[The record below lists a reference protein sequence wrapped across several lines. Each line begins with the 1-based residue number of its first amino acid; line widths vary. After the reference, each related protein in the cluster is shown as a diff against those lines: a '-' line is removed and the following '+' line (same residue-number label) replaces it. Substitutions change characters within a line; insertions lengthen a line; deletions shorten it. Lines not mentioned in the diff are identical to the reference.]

1 MKLPQRESRHVSRR
15 VSRQVSKLG
24 IAQWATLLRAIPVRA
39 GLGAVLL
46 VSLFACAPATYPG
59 YWLAW
64 EGFTP
69 IFNVT
74 RTNALAAVATMPDLW
89 RGVGGASFYLSRPF
103 ILFGSDPTV
112 AVRIGFMLSLL
123 LGALGCYSW
132 LQRRL
137 GDQAAGLAGVLYL
150 LAPPLLA
157 TVYLRGSLSDATIV
171 ALLPLALAG
180 LATYRQTN
188 GIGAAGI
195 AVIAML
201 WMWQTQ
207 AGLALFATIL
217 LLAYALLVERSWL
230 AALIVVVSGAAGAT
244 SVAALWQVSAAAP
257 VVFGEHFVY
266 PFQLFGQTWPSATS
280 IAGEQD
286 SALFQI
292 GLAALLYTMLFGL
305 LAFGNFTQNR
315 AIAVPTIRRLWFF
328 CFGGILLFTL
338 ATLPLSAPFW
348 QWSHADRLL
357 TYPWQLLLL
366 TLPLWA
372 MTAGALPTVHPFF
385 RQPPVW
391 LVLVVVVVLNSYP
404 YLTAS
409 YTQVPAPPTPVA
421 TFGEQNEIVI
431 LAASLQE
438 NRQPRT
444 AELAL
449 TWQTLHPLPVDY
461 NIFFQALRVDQ
472 ETQQSQRQNQAT
484 TGTAGASAET
494 LTVVRQLDQQPLA
507 NQRPA
512 TSWQPGEI
520 FTATYQLDLE
530 EIPTGTALVYY
541 FGYYDWR
548 DGKRLPV
555 DLGIDDKLIV
565 YGQ

>member
-1 MKLPQRESRHVSRR
+1 MKLPQRVSMRGISRWTISL
-15 VSRQVSKLG
+15 QG
-24 IAQWATLLRAIPVRA
+24 IPLRA
-39 GLGAVLL
+39 GFGAVLL
-46 VSLFACAPATYPG
+46 VTIFACAPATYPG
-59 YWLAW
+59 YWLAL

-74 RTNALAAVATMPDLW
+74 RTNALAAIALTPDLW
-89 RGVGGASFYLSRPF
+89 RGVGGATFYLSRPF

-137 GDQAAGLAGVLYL
+137 GDQAAGLAGVIYL

-157 TVYLRGSLSDATIV
+157 TVYVRGSLSDATIV

-180 LATYRQTN
+180 LATYRQT
-188 GIGAAGI
+188 GAISAAGI
-195 AVIAML
+195 AVIATL

-207 AGLALFATIL
+207 AGLALFATVL

-230 AALIVVVSGAAGAT
+230 VALVVVGSGAAGAT
-244 SVAALWQVSAAAP
+244 GLAALWQVTAPAP
-257 VVFGEHFVY
+257 VVFGDHFVYLFQLFQQTWQVAPSVSGWQDGY
-266 PFQLFGQTWPSATS
+266 PFQLS
-280 IAGEQD
+280 
-286 SALFQI
+286 
-292 GLAALLYTMLFGL
+292 LAALLYTALVGL
-305 LAFGNFTQNR
+305 LTFGNFTQKR
-315 AIAVPTIRRLWFF
+315 ALALPVVRRLWLF
-328 CFGGILLFTL
+328 CIGGILLLTI
-338 ATLPLSAPFW
+338 ATLPFSAPIW

-391 LVLVVVVVLNSYP
+391 LVLVVVVVLSSYP
-404 YLTAS
+404 YLTANF
-409 YTQVPAPPTPVA
+409 TQVPAPPTPVA
-421 TFGEQNEIVI
+421 IFGEQNEIVI

-438 NRQPRT
+438 DRQPRT
-444 AELAL
+444 TELAL
-449 TWQTLHPLPVDY
+449 TWQTLRPLTVDY
-461 NIFFQALRVDQ
+461 TVFFQALRIDQ
-472 ETQQSQRQNQAT
+472 DNHQSQSQST
-484 TGTAGASAET
+484 TGTAGLSQET

-507 NQRPA
+507 NERPA

-520 FTATYQLDLE
+520 FTATYQLDLA
-530 EIPTGTALVYY
+530 EIPEDAALVYY

-548 DGKRLPV
+548 DGRRLPV
-555 DLGIDDKLIV
+555 NLGIDDKLIV